1 MIGGPPNATETTK
14 GVVELATTVE
24 AAAGTDTVR
33 AVTPAG
39 LAAGVAAIPGIGAS
53 ETYGSGWNGDT
64 SAPEKD
70 DVYDYLHQI
79 DTNDDGDVDTID
91 STLWATKLNAAEK
104 AAASGVASLNGS
116 SLVVQNPA
124 NATATPTASKIPIA
138 DGSGKLT
145 GWVDAAT
152 ESVAGK
158 VELATDAETV
168 TGTATDKVTTP
179 ANLTAKMAAPGA
191 IGGTTAAAG
200 KFTTGNFSGQVDA
213 PVTTTSHRAT
223 EVATAAT
230 MYGNVHKITGAYVV
244 TLPAAVVG
252 MSGTFRASTAAA
264 FSVDCNGSD
273 HFEMFDGTVMSAGEK
288 LTSSGTKNE
297 FVTIYCESANTWIV
311 IGQNG
316 AFTNGG

>member
-1 MIGGPPNATETTK
+1 MKRYLFLILTTLLLFSGNVCAWDSGAWDSSIGKN
-14 GVVELATTVE
+14 
-24 AAAGTDTVR
+24 
-33 AVTPAG
+33 
-39 LAAGVAAIPGIGAS
+39 
-53 ETYGSGWNGDT
+53 ETYGSGWNADT
-64 SAPEKD
+64 GAPEKD

-91 STLWATKLNAAEK
+91 ATLWATKLNASEK

-138 DGSGKLT
+138 DGSGKLD
-145 GWVDAAT
+145 GWITTAAEGT
-152 ESVAGK
+152 SGISP
-158 VELATDAETV
+158 LATDAETV
-168 TGTATDKVTTP
+168 TGTSDAVVTTP
-179 ANLTAKMAAPGA
+179 GNITARLAAPGN
-191 IGGTTAAAG
+191 IGETTPGAVY
-200 KFTTGNFSGQVDA
+200 SVLQV
-213 PVTTTSHRAT
+213 TSHAT
-223 EVATAAT
+223 TEAVTAAT

-288 LTSSGTKNE
+288 LTSSATKNE

>member
-1 MIGGPPNATETTK
+1 MKRTLFLILIIFLVFSGQIYAWDSGAWDSTQGNVTGPSTNTDGYIPQWNGANSKTLK
-14 GVVELATTVE
+14 NGVELSTD
-24 AAAGTDTVR
+24 GTMGDNSDT
-33 AVTPAG
+33 
-39 LAAGVAAIPGIGAS
+39 AIPTEKAVK
-53 ETYGSGWNGDT
+53 TYADT
-64 SAPEKD
+64 KIPTS
-70 DVYDYLHQI
+70 Q
-79 DTNDDGDVDTID
+79 
-91 STLWATKLNAAEK
+91 K

-138 DGSGKLT
+138 DGSGKLD
-145 GWVDAAT
+145 GWITTAAEGT
-152 ESVAGK
+152 SGISP
-158 VELATDAETV
+158 LASDAETV
-168 TGTATDKVTTP
+168 TGTSDAVVTTP
-179 ANLTAKMAAPGA
+179 GNITARLAAPGT
-191 IGGTTAAAG
+191 IGGTTPGA
-200 KFTTGNFSGQVDA
+200 GNFL
-213 PVTTTSHRAT
+213 VTTTSHGAT
-223 EVATAAT
+223 EAVTAAT

-288 LTSSGTKNE
+288 LTSSATKNE